1 MKYRSIETIEA
12 IGFEEFIQIGLTT
25 EGANIR
31 DDVPWSFDYLDAHV
45 THEDDDRYLIS
56 GKNHFGVLFSIEFE
70 RGEFLGTD
78 SDGTMFTASSEWL
91 NDHYEP
97 VETTES
103 TLHHDM
109 TTYQKYPEDE
119 QVQRIEAAL
128 NTLREHFDSV
138 LILATKCDGDS
149 TAMFKNQCGNVH
161 AHEGAV
167 REWLRE
173 QESYQNAYFGE
184 RGRKDAQRHD
194 D

>member
-1 MKYRSIETIEA
+1 MKYRCKETIEA
-12 IGFEEFIQIGLTT
+12 IGFEEFVQIGLAT

-31 DDVPWSFDYLDAHV
+31 DGVPWSFDYLDAHV

-56 GKNHFGVLFSIEFE
+56 GKNHFGELFSIEFE
-70 RGEFLGTD
+70 RGEFLTAD
-78 SDGTMFTASSEWL
+78 SDGLLFTASPEWL
-91 NDHYEP
+91 NDHFESIEP
-97 VETTES
+97 TP
-103 TLHHDM
+103 HHDM

-128 NTLREHFDSV
+128 DTLREHFDSV
-138 LILATKCDGDS
+138 LILATKCDG
-149 TAMFKNQCGNVH
+149 TGATVLFKNQCGNVH